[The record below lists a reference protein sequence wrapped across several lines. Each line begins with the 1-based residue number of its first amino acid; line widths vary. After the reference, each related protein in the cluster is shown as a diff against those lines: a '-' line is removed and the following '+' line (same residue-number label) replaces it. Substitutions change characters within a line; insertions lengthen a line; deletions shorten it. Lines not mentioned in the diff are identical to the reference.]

1 MIVRPQTAPK
11 IHAITA
17 YDFEWSKSAYRPEV
31 TKSGA
36 SRLSAKL
43 ELTLAGAYDERGY
56 RAYRTL
62 EDFCQGEFTTASSG
76 RRFYAHFGGASDMVF
91 LIRVLARRKD
101 RRIRAIFSGSSA
113 IVVSIED
120 RYGRRWT
127 LLDSFWTMRVPLAAI
142 GEWLGFPKLEF
153 DHTRE
158 HSWAELREYNERDC
172 AVLHRALL
180 SFQETI
186 NDLGAELRVTGASTA
201 LDLFLRRYLVRPV
214 RNSERINDYVRP
226 AYQASRVEPLQSR
239 CDAARVYDINSSFP
253 YSMTFPLPGDPL
265 GAFMRQGR
273 PSLPDSES
281 ALWVADCTVRVEEQY
296 LPPLPYRGEKTGR
309 VYFPTGEFRARLTSE
324 DMRCGDF
331 QVLKVHSCE
340 TFEPRLDMAAF
351 AEELFAR
358 RQGGGFQS
366 QCYKILSNSLY
377 GKWGEQEDKEI
388 LLINPESVTQDLE
401 PLAPGIFL
409 GSERITVEHA
419 HVPFSAFITA
429 RSRRILREYALD
441 AYRQTGAIYY
451 LDTDS
456 VFTTATLPESK
467 ALGGLKLE
475 AEISRGAFHGP
486 KLYAYTKLDGRE
498 LVKAKGFSRVV
509 SSPKVAET
517 TRLTYED
524 FVSLKESGAVAIE
537 RMRRIKELVRANKGF
552 DFDPDVLVSD
562 KRLGRPHP
570 KRKTHGTDS
579 VPWDAS
585 ELVGC

>member
-1 MIVRPQTAPK
+1 MIIRPPTAPRL
-11 IHAITA
+11 HAITA
-17 YDFEWSKSAYRPEV
+17 YDFEWSKEAYSEET
-31 TKSGA
+31 TKSG
-36 SRLSAKL
+36 SKRLRGKL
-43 ELTLAGAYDERGY
+43 AITLAGAYDERGY
-56 RAYRTL
+56 RAYKTL
-62 EDFCQGEFTTASSG
+62 EDFCQGEFTTVNSG

-101 RRIRAIFSGSSA
+101 WQIRAIFSGSSA

-127 LLDSFWTMRVPLAAI
+127 LLDSFWTMRVPLASI

-153 DHTRE
+153 DHTAE
-158 HSWAELREYNERDC
+158 HTWSELRTYNERDC
-172 AVLHRALL
+172 MVLHRALC

-201 LDLFLRRYLVRPV
+201 LDLFLRRYLQRPI
-214 RNSERINDYVRP
+214 RNSERINDYARP

-239 CDAARVYDINSSFP
+239 CDAANVYDINSSFP
-253 YSMTFPLPGDPL
+253 YSMTFPLAGDPM
-265 GAFMRQGR
+265 GACLRNGR
-273 PSLPDSES
+273 PTLPSCES
-281 ALWVADCTVRVEEQY
+281 ALWVADCDVLVPDQY
-296 LPPLPYRGEKTGR
+296 LPPLPYRGKKTGR
-309 VYFPTGEFRARLTSE
+309 VYFPTGKFRARITSE

-331 QVLKVHSCE
+331 QVLKVHSSE
-340 TFEPRLDMAAF
+340 LFEARTDMAEF
-351 AEELFAR
+351 ATELFKR

-377 GKWGEQEDKEI
+377 GKWGEQSEKEI
-388 LLINPESVTQDLE
+388 LLINPATVSPDLE
-401 PLAPGIFL
+401 ALAPNIFL
-409 GSERITVEHA
+409 GSEQIEVKHA

-429 RSRRILREYALD
+429 RSRRILREYALE

-475 AEISRGAFHGP
+475 AQIASGAFHGP
-486 KLYAYTKLDGRE
+486 KLYAYSKLDGRE

-509 SSPKVAET
+509 SSPKQGET
-517 TRLTYED
+517 SRLTYSD
-524 FVSLKESGAVAIE
+524 FLSLKEAGAVAIE
-537 RMRRIKELVRANKGF
+537 RMRRIKELVRENRGF
-552 DFDPDVLVSD
+552 EFEPDVLVSD
-562 KRLGRPHP
+562 KRLGKPHA
-570 KRKTHGTDS
+570 KRKPHGTDS
-579 VPWDAS
+579 VPWGVG